1 MDKNLIDAVL
11 LNTSR
16 IGHGY
21 AIGKHPV
28 VMETIKS
35 KGIAIE
41 LNPISN
47 QVCNYN
53 MINFSFQY
61 SMIRN
66 IFHFQYSKLPTFSC
80 VARPGPD

>member
-1 MDKNLIDAVL
+1 MWPDWEQSTTDENLVDAVM

-21 AIGKHPV
+21 AIDKHPM
-28 VMETIKS
+28 VMEVVKT

-47 QVCNYN
+47 QVRGQRLGTACRWFEIQIPTMYLF
-53 MINFSFQY
+53 IFS
-61 SMIRN
+61 
-66 IFHFQYSKLPTFSC
+66 
-80 VARPGPD
+80 